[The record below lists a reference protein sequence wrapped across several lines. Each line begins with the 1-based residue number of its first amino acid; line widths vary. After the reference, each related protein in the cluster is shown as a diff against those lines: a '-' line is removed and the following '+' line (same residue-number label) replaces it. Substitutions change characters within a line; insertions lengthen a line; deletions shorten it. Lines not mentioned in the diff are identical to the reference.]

1 MNKYLVE
8 PNIQAVILLGLA
20 MLLGV
25 LALTVPRAYRKLMGK
40 LRMRRRN
47 RFNRRVGEALEDVF
61 VNAVS
66 QASAPREVINVYG
79 EKVIEPPRIT
89 IEDARQ
95 LYARLAHLGFWG
107 LHPRKFTPIKTDEDL
122 HELKERL
129 KSVRAAREASN
140 KSFDTMLD
148 DLATQLNLKG
158 A

>member
-1 MNKYLVE
+1 
-8 PNIQAVILLGLA
+8 
-20 MLLGV
+20 
-25 LALTVPRAYRKLMGK
+25 
-40 LRMRRRN
+40 MRRRN

-95 LYARLAHLGFWG
+95 LYARKMGASQVSGDYI
-107 LHPRKFTPIKTDEDL
+107 PCKFTPIKTDEDL